1 MTNRITIMK
10 KILIVDDS
18 AFMRAVLIDLL
29 TKLPNGH
36 ALAEPIEL
44 FEAEGKANALKQIKV
59 NKPDVIL
66 LDVVMKESEKEG
78 LELIDDIKNI
88 IDPKKIIM
96 ISSVGQPEL
105 IKACKDRGVLMYL
118 HKPFE
123 QEQVIEAVNSILT

>member
-18 AFMRAVLIDLL
+18 AFMRTVLIDLL

-36 ALAEPIEL
+36 ALVEPVEL
-44 FEAEGKANALKQIKV
+44 YEAEGKANALKLIKS

-78 LELIDDIKNI
+78 LELIDDIKHI

-96 ISSVGQPEL
+96 ISSVGQPDL
-105 IKACKDRGVLMYL
+105 IKACKERGVLMYL

-123 QEQVIEAVNSILT
+123 QEQVLEAVNSILT